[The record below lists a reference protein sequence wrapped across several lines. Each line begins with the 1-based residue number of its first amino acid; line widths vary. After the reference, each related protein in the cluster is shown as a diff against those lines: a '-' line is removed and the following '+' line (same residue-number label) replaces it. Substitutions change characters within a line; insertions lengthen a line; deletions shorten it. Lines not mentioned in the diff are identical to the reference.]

1 MIRTSIFIGGSRLS
15 DHDFS
20 SVNINQKIGGHHT
33 FEIRLR
39 QDAKKGVLLE
49 KTNSWI
55 GETVNI
61 GFDNHDDVDVDVMPV
76 DDVFK
81 GIVTSLELSRQSG
94 TGELVVKG
102 HSPTIVMDDGPHTQS
117 FTDTGLQEIVDM
129 VMKPYESAFPEAP
142 SIAPEHQTAAMPY
155 TVQYKESAFDFIN
168 RLASRYGEWFYYNGL
183 NMYFGKPGGGE
194 TIDLDFG
201 ENGMRYFDLAVQS
214 APTKIELKAYDYRT
228 NKVTSEDAP
237 NRVRLGDIGNAGWEQ
252 AKSKIYTETP
262 SVNIQTDTLAAD
274 LKKLAKR
281 REQIAADEIVI
292 MNGVSAACKIC
303 PGVKITVEDKSIGED
318 YGDYIVIRAS
328 HSVGQGGDYSNSFE
342 AIPAELGLPPLSSIP
357 EPPFCETQLAIVKD
371 TNDPDSLGRVK
382 VELLWQ
388 ADGLLTPWIRVASP
402 YTGKDKGFYVI
413 PEIGDQVLVSFENN
427 HPDMPY
433 VLSGMYHGEAA
444 PEWFDPENKF
454 KGFKSVGRNELKFDD
469 VEESIRLS
477 APKEMTLHA
486 GNKITMETDGG
497 GGSEIH
503 LNVGDGTVKIVAKD
517 VIVEASG
524 NVEVKS
530 KKKITLDSFKETNI
544 TSKGN
549 IGVDAA
555 MALDMAGLS
564 IKSIAKT
571 TAEISGAKVDV
582 KGSAMVGL
590 QGALVKIN

>member
-1 MIRTSIFIGGSRLS
+1 
-15 DHDFS
+15 
-20 SVNINQKIGGHHT
+20 
-33 FEIRLR
+33 
-39 QDAKKGVLLE
+39 
-49 KTNSWI
+49 
-55 GETVNI
+55 
-61 GFDNHDDVDVDVMPV
+61 
-76 DDVFK
+76 
-81 GIVTSLELSRQSG
+81 
-94 TGELVVKG
+94 
-102 HSPTIVMDDGPHTQS
+102 
-117 FTDTGLQEIVDM
+117 
-129 VMKPYESAFPEAP
+129 
-142 SIAPEHQTAAMPY
+142 
-155 TVQYKESAFDFIN
+155 
-168 RLASRYGEWFYYNGL
+168 
-183 NMYFGKPGGGE
+183 
-194 TIDLDFG
+194 
-201 ENGMRYFDLAVQS
+201 
-214 APTKIELKAYDYRT
+214 
-228 NKVTSEDAP
+228 
-237 NRVRLGDIGNAGWEQ
+237 
-252 AKSKIYTETP
+252 
-262 SVNIQTDTLAAD
+262 
-274 LKKLAKR
+274 
-281 REQIAADEIVI
+281 
-292 MNGVSAACKIC
+292 
-303 PGVKITVEDKSIGED
+303 
-318 YGDYIVIRAS
+318 
-328 HSVGQGGDYSNSFE
+328 
-342 AIPAELGLPPLSSIP
+342 
-357 EPPFCETQLAIVKD
+357 
-371 TNDPDSLGRVK
+371 LGRVK